1 MIFKVT
7 FECIG
12 YVEAENEAD
21 AIRGASVNP
30 ELCSE
35 RVFAVKLSKCV
46 EDTQVLTLR
55 PICKGIGMRSDYT
68 IEQHLRAE

>member
-1 MIFKVT
+1 V
-7 FECIG
+7 G
-12 YVEAENEAD
+12 YVEAENETD

-46 EDTQVLTLR
+46 EDTQVLAVK
-55 PICKGIGMRSDYT
+55 PICKGIGQRSDKT